1 MLPDTN
7 QHATIRRVRLK
18 GHYCLKVRNMRAK
31 RRTPEIIL
39 RDGKPSAVIIDIGQY
54 QEMLER
60 LEDIEDLMALEE
72 MRKKPLAFR
81 KLDDFLREYASN
93 A

>member
-1 MLPDTN
+1 
-7 QHATIRRVRLK
+7 
-18 GHYCLKVRNMRAK
+18 
-31 RRTPEIIL
+31 
-39 RDGKPSAVIIDIGQY
+39 
-54 QEMLER
+54 MLER